1 MSLLDRLLALV
12 KHMRPGGDTAERT
25 VKSAA
30 WLMSQNVVGRALQLG
45 LLAVLA
51 RLVGPAELGLVG
63 IAMLTLSATQKFTTI
78 GLNKALIQKV
88 EENVDSHLN
97 TTWMLEVGRGVL
109 VAAVLFLVAPV
120 VGEWF
125 FGEPRAVRL
134 IRVIGL
140 SPLLLGF
147 RNPGIVYF
155 QKNLEFHKQFAY
167 KIGGDTGQFVVGVG
181 YALIEPTAWAFV
193 FGFLAA
199 DVVKL
204 VLSYAIHDYRPFPS
218 FDMEVAKELVDYGK
232 WLTGSSILYFIY
244 SQGDDA
250 FVGWLLTP
258 TALAYYQ
265 YTYRFSNAPATEL
278 SQVLTSVMFP
288 AYSKLQ
294 SDEAELRSAL
304 SRVLRFNSLVAFPAA
319 IGIAAIAPD
328 FVMTV
333 FGEDWMPAVPAMQVL
348 AFYGLMR
355 ATGKTF
361 GPVWEAIGRP
371 DILTKLS
378 ALRVALIAAFIY
390 PMTDAFGIVG
400 TALTVTGI
408 YVFPMLPLDIYV
420 MSRVIDMPMRDIYYE
435 FAYPLIASV
444 PMGLTVWYLGRV
456 SPFGSL
462 VDLALLVPLGVVV
475 YAVLVVLL
483 ELSTEWTVTDNF
495 EHIYRNLAA

>member
-1 MSLLDRLLALV
+1 MSLLDRLLGLIRRL
-12 KHMRPGGDTAERT
+12 KPGGGTAERT

-45 LLAVLA
+45 MLAVLA

-63 IAMLTLSATQKFTTI
+63 IAMVTLSGTQNFTTI

-88 EENVDSHLN
+88 EEDVDSHLN
-97 TTWMLEVGRGVL
+97 TTWMLEIGRGIL
-109 VAAVLFLVAPV
+109 IGAILFAIAPF
-120 VGEWF
+120 VGERF
-125 FGEPRAVRL
+125 FGEPRAVRM
-134 IRVIGL
+134 IQAIGL
-140 SPLLLGF
+140 SPILLGF

-155 QKNLEFHKQFAY
+155 QKNLDFHKQFAY
-167 KIGGDTGQFVVGVG
+167 KISGDSAQFAVGVG

-204 VLSYAIHDYRPFPS
+204 LVSYVIHDYRPFPS
-218 FDMEVAKELVDYGK
+218 FDLDIAKELVDYGK
-232 WLTGSSILYFIY
+232 WLTASSILYFIY
-244 SQGDDA
+244 SEGDDV
-250 FVGWLLTP
+250 FIGWLLTP

-294 SDEAELRSAL
+294 SNTAELRDAF
-304 SRVLRFNSLVAFPAA
+304 SRTLRFTALVSFPAS

-355 ATGKTF
+355 ALAKTV
-361 GPVWEAIGRP
+361 GPVWHALGRP
-371 DILTKLS
+371 DYITKLS
-378 ALRVALIAAFIY
+378 ALRVTLIAIFIY
-390 PMTDAFGIVG
+390 PMTNAFGIVG
-400 TALTVTGI
+400 TALTVTGVF
-408 YVFPMLPLDIYV
+408 VFPMLPLDIYI
-420 MSRVIDMPMRDIYYE
+420 MSRSIDMPMREMYYE
-435 FAYPLIASV
+435 FVYPMIASV
-444 PMGLTVWYLGRV
+444 PMGLTVWYLSGI
-456 SPFGSL
+456 SPFSSVVNL
-462 VDLALLVPLGVVV
+462 VLLIPTGALV
-475 YAVLVVLL
+475 YGVLVLLL
-483 ELSTEWTVTDNF
+483 EFATTWTVTDNF
-495 EHIYRNLAA
+495 EMIYRKLTT

>member
-1 MSLLDRLLALV
+1 MSPLDRLLALIRRM
-12 KHMRPGGDTAERT
+12 KPGGGTAERT

-63 IAMLTLSATQKFTTI
+63 IAMLTLSATQNFTTI
-78 GLNKALIQKV
+78 GLNKALIQKA

-97 TTWMLEVGRGVL
+97 TTWMLEIGRGIL
-109 VAAVLFLVAPV
+109 IAAILFAIAPF
-120 VGEWF
+120 VGGWF
-125 FGEPRAVRL
+125 FEEPRAVRL
-134 IRVIGL
+134 IQAIGL

-155 QKNLEFHKQFAY
+155 QKNLDFHKQFAY
-167 KIGGDTGQFVVGVG
+167 KIGGDTAQFVAGVG

-193 FGFLAA
+193 VGFLAA
-199 DVVKL
+199 DVTKL
-204 VLSYAIHDYRPFPS
+204 VVSYAMHDYRPFPS
-218 FDMEVAKELVDYGK
+218 FDLDVAKELVDYGK
-232 WLTGSSILYFIY
+232 WLTGSSILYFLY

-294 SDEAELRSAL
+294 SDAEELRSAF
-304 SRVLRFNSLVAFPAA
+304 SKTLRFTALVSFPAA

-355 ATGKTF
+355 ALAKTV
-361 GPVWEAIGRP
+361 GPVWHALGRP
-371 DILTKLS
+371 DLITKLS
-378 ALRVALIAAFIY
+378 ALRVALIAVFIY
-390 PMTDAFGIVG
+390 PMTNAFGIVG

-408 YVFPMLPLDIYV
+408 FVFPMLPLDMYI
-420 MSRVIDMPMRDIYYE
+420 MSDMIDMPMREIYYE
-435 FAYPLIASV
+435 FVYPLVASV
-444 PMGLTVWYLGRV
+444 PMGVAVWYLAGV

-462 VDLALLVPLGVVV
+462 VNLVLLIPTGAVIYGALVLALEF
-475 YAVLVVLL
+475 A
-483 ELSTEWTVTDNF
+483 TKWTVTDNF
-495 EHIYRNLAA
+495 EMIFRKLAS

>member
-1 MSLLDRLLALV
+1 MSLLDRLLALI
-12 KHMRPGGDTAERT
+12 KRMKPGGGTAERT

-30 WLMSQNVVGRALQLG
+30 WLTGQNVVGRALQLG
-45 LLAVLA
+45 MLAVLA
-51 RLVGPAELGLVG
+51 RLIGPAELGLVG
-63 IAMLTLSATQKFTTI
+63 IALLTLSATRNFTTI

-97 TTWMLEVGRGVL
+97 TTWMLEIGRGFL
-109 VAAVLFLVAPV
+109 IAAVLLVIAPF

-125 FGEPRAVRL
+125 FEEPRAVRL
-134 IRVIGL
+134 IQAIGL

-218 FDMEVAKELVDYGK
+218 FDLEIAKELVDYGK
-232 WLTGSSILYFIY
+232 WLTASSILYFLY

-250 FVGWLLTP
+250 FIGWLLTP

-278 SQVLTSVMFP
+278 SQVLTSVMLP

-294 SDEAELRSAL
+294 SDKEELRRAFSKT
-304 SRVLRFNSLVAFPAA
+304 LRFTALVSFPAA

-355 ATGKTF
+355 ALAKTV
-361 GPVWEAIGRP
+361 GPIWEAIGRP
-371 DILTKLS
+371 DYITKMS
-378 ALRVALIAAFIY
+378 ALRVALIAVFIY

-408 YVFPMLPLDIYV
+408 FLFPMLPLDIYIT
-420 MSRVIDMPMRDIYYE
+420 SRAIDMPMRDMYYE
-435 FAYPLIASV
+435 FVYPFIASV
-444 PMGLTVWYLGRV
+444 PMGLVVWYLGQI
-456 SPFGSL
+456 SPFGSVVNL
-462 VDLALLVPLGVVV
+462 VLLIPTG
-475 YAVLVVLL
+475 VLVYSALVLL
-483 ELSTEWTVTDNF
+483 FELVTKWTVIDNF
-495 EHIYRNLAA
+495 EMIYRKLAA

>member
-1 MSLLDRLLALV
+1 MSPLDRLRTLI
-12 KHMRPGGDTAERT
+12 KRMKPGGGTAERT

-45 LLAVLA
+45 MLAVLA

-97 TTWMLEVGRGVL
+97 TTWMLEIGRGL
-109 VAAVLFLVAPV
+109 LIASLLFVIAPF

-125 FGEPRAVRL
+125 FEEPRA
-134 IRVIGL
+134 IRMIQVIGL

-155 QKNLEFHKQFAY
+155 QKNLDFHKQFAY
-167 KIGGDTGQFVVGVG
+167 KIGGDTGQFIAGVG
-181 YALIEPTAWAFV
+181 YALIDPTAWAFV
-193 FGFLAA
+193 FGFLTA

-218 FDMEVAKELVDYGK
+218 FDLDVAKELIDYGK

-244 SQGDDA
+244 TEGDDA
-250 FVGWLLTP
+250 FIGWLLTP

-278 SQVLTSVMFP
+278 SQVFTSVMFP

-294 SDEAELRSAL
+294 SDEEELRNAFL
-304 SRVLRFNSLVAFPAA
+304 KILRLTALVAFPSA

-333 FGEDWMPAVPAMQVL
+333 FGEQWMPAVPAMQVL

-355 ATGKTF
+355 ALGKTF
-361 GPVWEAIGRP
+361 GPVWHAIGRP
-371 DILTKLS
+371 DLHTKLS
-378 ALRVALIAAFIY
+378 ALRVVLIAVFIY

-400 TALTVTGI
+400 TALTVTAI
-408 YVFPMLPLDIYV
+408 SLFPMLPINVYITAHA
-420 MSRVIDMPMRDIYYE
+420 IDLPLRSMYYE
-435 FAYPLIASV
+435 FVYPLVASV
-444 PMGLTVWYLGRV
+444 PMGLIVWYIGTI
-456 SPFGSL
+456 SPFRSL
-462 VDLALLVPLGVVV
+462 VNLVLLIPTGVVI
-475 YAVLVVLL
+475 YSALVLLL
-483 ELSTEWTVTDNF
+483 ELMTTWTVTDNF
-495 EHIYRNLAA
+495 EKIYRNLSA

>member
-1 MSLLDRLLALV
+1 MSLLDRLVALI
-12 KHMRPGGDTAERT
+12 KGLKPGGGTVERT

-51 RLVGPAELGLVG
+51 RLIGPAELGLVG
-63 IAMLTLSATQKFTTI
+63 IAMLALSATQQFTTI

-88 EENVDSHLN
+88 EEDVDSHLN
-97 TTWMLEVGRGVL
+97 TTWMLEIGRGL
-109 VAAVLFLVAPV
+109 LIAGILFAIAPF

-125 FGEPRAVRL
+125 FDEPRAVR
-134 IRVIGL
+134 IIQAIGL

-155 QKNLEFHKQFAY
+155 QKNLDFHKQFVY
-167 KIGGDTGQFVVGVG
+167 KVGGDTGQFVVGVG

-232 WLTGSSILYFIY
+232 WLTGSSILYFLY
-244 SQGDDA
+244 SEGDDA

-294 SDEAELRSAL
+294 SSSEEMRKAFGKT
-304 SRVLRFNSLVAFPAA
+304 LRFTALVSFPASV
-319 IGIAAIAPD
+319 GIAAIAPD

-333 FGEDWMPAVPAMQVL
+333 FGEDWLSAVPAMQVL

-355 ATGKTF
+355 ALVKTV
-361 GPVWEAIGRP
+361 GPVWQAIGRP
-371 DILTKLS
+371 DLITKLS
-378 ALRVALIAAFIY
+378 ALRVVLIAIFIY
-390 PMTDAFGIVG
+390 PMTNAYGIVG
-400 TALTVTGI
+400 TALTVTGVF
-408 YVFPMLPLDIYV
+408 VFPMLPLDIYI
-420 MSRVIDMPMRDIYYE
+420 MSRCIDMRMRDIYYE
-435 FAYPLIASV
+435 FLYPFVASV
-444 PMGLTVWYLGRV
+444 PMGLTVWYLAGA
-456 SPFGSL
+456 SPFSSL
-462 VDLALLVPLGVVV
+462 VNL
-475 YAVLVVLL
+475 VLL
-483 ELSTEWTVTDNF
+483 IPTGALIYGALVLLLEFLTRWTVTDSF
-495 EHIYRNLAA
+495 EQIYRNLSA

>member
-1 MSLLDRLLALV
+1 MSLLDRLVALV
-12 KHMRPGGDTAERT
+12 KRIKPNGGTVERT

-30 WLMSQNVVGRALQLG
+30 WLMSQNVVGRMLQLG

-51 RLVGPAELGLVG
+51 RLIGPAELGLVG
-63 IAMLTLSATQKFTTI
+63 IALLTLSATRNFTNI

-88 EENVDSHLN
+88 EEDVDSHLN
-97 TTWMLEVGRGVL
+97 TTWLLEIGRGFFI
-109 VAAVLFLVAPV
+109 AAVLFLVAPF

-125 FGEPRAVRL
+125 FGEPRAVLL
-134 IRVIGL
+134 IQAIGL

-155 QKNLEFHKQFAY
+155 QKNLEFHKQFTY
-167 KIGGDTGQFVVGVG
+167 KIGGDTSQFVVGVG
-181 YALIEPTAWAFV
+181 YALIEPSVWAFV

-204 VLSYAIHDYRPFPS
+204 CLSYLIHDYRPFPA
-218 FDMEVAKELVDYGK
+218 FDLEVAKELVDYGK
-232 WLTGSSILYFIY
+232 WLTGSSILYFLY
-244 SQGDDA
+244 SEGDDA

-278 SQVLTSVMFP
+278 SQVLTSVMLP

-294 SDEAELRSAL
+294 ADKEQLRNAFSKT
-304 SRVLRFNSLVAFPAA
+304 LRFTALVSFPAS

-333 FGEDWMPAVPAMQVL
+333 FGEAWLPAVPAMQVL

-355 ATGKTF
+355 ALAKTV
-361 GPVWEAIGRP
+361 GPIWEAIGRP
-371 DILTKLS
+371 DYVTKMS
-378 ALRVALIAAFIY
+378 AIRVGLIAVFIY
-390 PMTDAFGIVG
+390 PMTNAFGIVG

-408 YVFPMLPLDIYV
+408 FLFPMLPLDIYIT
-420 MSRVIDMPMRDIYYE
+420 SRAIDMPMREMYYE
-435 FAYPLIASV
+435 FVYPMAASV
-444 PMGLTVWYLGRV
+444 PMGLAIWYLAGV

-462 VDLALLVPLGVVV
+462 VNL
-475 YAVLVVLL
+475 VLL
-483 ELSTEWTVTDNF
+483 IPTGALIYAGLVLLFELATTWSVTDNF
-495 EHIYRNLAA
+495 QMIFRKLTS

>member
-1 MSLLDRLLALV
+1 M
-12 KHMRPGGDTAERT
+12 KPGGGTVERT

-63 IAMLTLSATQKFTTI
+63 IAMLTLSATQNLTTI
-78 GLNKALIQKV
+78 GLNKALIQKK
-88 EENVDSHLN
+88 EQNVDSHLN
-97 TTWMLEVGRGVL
+97 TTWMLEIGRGVL
-109 VAAVLFLVAPV
+109 IAGVLFAIAPLV
-120 VGEWF
+120 GGWF
-125 FGEPRAVRL
+125 FEEPRAVRL
-134 IRVIGL
+134 IQAIGL

-155 QKNLEFHKQFAY
+155 QKNLDFHKQFAY
-167 KIGGDTGQFVVGVG
+167 KIGGDTSQFVVGVG

-199 DVVKL
+199 DVAKL
-204 VLSYAIHDYRPFPS
+204 TLSYAIHDYRPFPS
-218 FDMEVAKELVDYGK
+218 FDFEIAKELIDYGK
-232 WLTGSSILYFIY
+232 WLTASSILYFLYI
-244 SQGDDA
+244 QGDDA
-250 FVGWLLTP
+250 FIGWLLTP

-294 SDEAELRSAL
+294 SDTEELGAAFSKT
-304 SRVLRFNSLVAFPAA
+304 LRFTALISFPAS

-355 ATGKTF
+355 ALAKTV
-361 GPVWEAIGRP
+361 GPVWHALGRP
-371 DILTKLS
+371 DYITKLS
-378 ALRVALIAAFIY
+378 ALRVALIAVFIY
-390 PMTDAFGIVG
+390 PMTNAYGIVG

-408 YVFPMLPLDIYV
+408 FVFPMLPLDMYI
-420 MSRVIDMPMRDIYYE
+420 MSNSIDMPMREIYYE
-435 FAYPLIASV
+435 FVYPMIASV
-444 PMGLTVWYLGRV
+444 PMGLTVWYLAGI
-456 SPFGSL
+456 SPFSSL
-462 VDLALLVPLGVVV
+462 VNLLLLIPTGAVIYGALVLALEF
-475 YAVLVVLL
+475 A
-483 ELSTEWTVTDNF
+483 TQWTVTDNF
-495 EHIYRNLAA
+495 EMIYRKLAS